1 MIGKSALKEETF
13 EKGTTIFKIGPEPLW
28 TSGADVLACVHSPD
42 RTFRSGSN
50 DALLHQPPF
59 LRGLRSA
66 KEDAKANKPKK
77 KKKKQNASKKRK
89 KPQK

>member
-1 MIGKSALKEETF
+1 MDERG
-13 EKGTTIFKIGPEPLW
+13 GC
-28 TSGADVLACVHSPD
+28 ACVRPTALA
-42 RTFRSGSN
+42 RAFRSGSN

-77 KKKKQNASKKRK
+77 KKKQNASKKKK
-89 KPQK
+89 KPKNNK